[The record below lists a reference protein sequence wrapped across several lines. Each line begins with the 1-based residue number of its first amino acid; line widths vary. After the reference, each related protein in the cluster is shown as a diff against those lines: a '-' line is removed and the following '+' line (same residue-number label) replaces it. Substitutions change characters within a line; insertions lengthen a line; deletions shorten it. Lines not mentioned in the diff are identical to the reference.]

1 MLDQKGNSFITP
13 QLDTNPIII
22 DTRGLT
28 VEGFVNPTMLET
40 PKKAEP
46 KPIIDVGFSLSMLA
60 IGLII
65 LAVSTFLKFKYGK

>member
-1 MLDQKGNSFITP
+1 MLDQKGNPVITP
-13 QLDTNPIII
+13 NLDITPIQI
-22 DTRGLT
+22 DTQGLI

-46 KPIIDVGFSLSMLA
+46 KPIIDVGFSLSMLV